1 MVPQLDH
8 HIVTS
13 QRRCTTLSQVLE
25 LLPAARGV
33 LVTAGGLGSAYA
45 FHSISATD
53 GEPPLTGIVPVLKVD
68 VYDTTGAGDGFL
80 GGFLHYLVKTGA

>member
-1 MVPQLDH
+1 MP
-8 HIVTS
+8 
-13 QRRCTTLSQVLE
+13 QVLE

-45 FHSISATD
+45 FYSTSSTD
-53 GEPPLTGIVPVLKVD
+53 RKPPLTGVVPVLKVD

-80 GGFLHYLVKTGA
+80 GGFLHYLVKAGA